1 MLEKVL
7 LFGGTFFFFCQILP
21 AAVDFFSVLFYNVSY
36 NRNKAKGNVI
46 MVLYVFLLVFGILY
60 SLYFYRFFRRAAEAF
75 CVDATRKPIKIGIAA
90 ASVLVGIVG
99 CNPMNTP
106 GLVVAHL
113 CLFSLFA
120 SFLNFCIQKINR
132 NRHPLKLWKKLYLSG
147 ILPVAATAALMI
159 FGFWNMFHVAETRY
173 QITTRKE
180 IRPEGYRIVLIA
192 DVHAGVSLDIGEIQ
206 AICDEISAQEPDIVV
221 LCGDI
226 VDNNTDPGL
235 MKEAFAAF
243 GSIDSEFGVYY
254 VYGNHDRPMRLLKS
268 GFTLEELH
276 AAITGSAIQILK
288 DEALT
293 LNGEIT
299 LIGRE
304 DALVQSSGGGRKDI
318 FELTE
323 NTDKNTYLITLDHQP
338 KDYENNA
345 SAGVDLILSGHT
357 HGGQIWPLNYILEM
371 LPVNDALYGFIRVND
386 TTRAIVTS
394 GFAGWAYPI
403 KTAAPAEYVIID
415 VNGEISQ

>member
-1 MLEKVL
+1 
-7 LFGGTFFFFCQILP
+7 
-21 AAVDFFSVLFYNVSY
+21 
-36 NRNKAKGNVI
+36 
-46 MVLYVFLLVFGILY
+46 MVLYVFPLVFGILY
-60 SLYFYRFFRRAAEAF
+60 TLYFYRFFRRAAEAF
-75 CVDATRKPIKIGIAA
+75 CVDVTQKPIKMGIAA
-90 ASVLVGIVG
+90 ASVLVGSIG
-99 CNPMNTP
+99 CNPMNTS

-192 DVHAGVSLDIGEIQ
+192 DVHAGVSLDVEGIQ
-206 AICDEISAQEPDIVV
+206 AICDEISEQEPDIVV

-226 VDNNTDPGL
+226 VDNHTDSGL
-235 MKEAFAAF
+235 LKEVFAAF

-268 GFTLEELH
+268 GFTLEEINE
-276 AAITGSAIQILK
+276 AITDSGIQILK
-288 DEALT
+288 DEVVT
-293 LNGEIT
+293 LNNEIT
-299 LIGRE
+299 IIGRE
-304 DALVQSSGGGRKDI
+304 DAFAQASGNGRKDI
-318 FELTE
+318 FQLVE
-323 NTDKNTYLITLDHQP
+323 NADKKTYLITLDHQP
-338 KDYENNA
+338 NDYQNNA
-345 SAGVDLILSGHT
+345 AAGVDLMLSGHT

-371 LPVNDALYGFIRVND
+371 LPVNDALYGNIRVND

-415 VNGEISQ
+415 VNVEK